1 MNIELHIDELVLH
14 GLPARDRR
22 QIADAMQHELT
33 RLFAERGTSPALAN
47 RGEVRHLDGGSFQ
60 VARGAK
66 PNSVGA
72 QVAQAVYGG
81 LNR

>member
-1 MNIELHIDELVLH
+1 VLH
-14 GLPARDRR
+14 GLPARDRH

-33 RLFAERGTSPALAN
+33 RLFTEQGASQALAN
-47 RGEVRHLDGGSFQ
+47 RGELSHLDIGSFQ

-72 QVAQAVYGG
+72 QVAQAVFGG